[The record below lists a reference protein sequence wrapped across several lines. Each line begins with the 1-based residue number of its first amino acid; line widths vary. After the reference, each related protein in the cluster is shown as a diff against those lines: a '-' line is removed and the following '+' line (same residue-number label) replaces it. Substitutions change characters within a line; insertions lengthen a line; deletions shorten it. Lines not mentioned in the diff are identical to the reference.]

1 MDVRVLGPVEA
12 SVDGRPI
19 ALGGGKPRALLAM
32 LALNAGSAV
41 SAARLVDGLWGERP
55 PGVCPMFCVRSGVTD
70 AALGAGK
77 AIHDQAEDQVQRE

>member
-55 PGVCPMFCVRSGVTD
+55 PATAVGSVRCSV
-70 AALGAGK
+70 
-77 AIHDQAEDQVQRE
+77 